1 MTWDVLS
8 LMGIVAFA
16 ASGAIIAME
25 EEYDIFGVAVLGM
38 AAAFGGGVVRN
49 LFIGIPITSLW
60 SQGLLLNTAL
70 ATIFLLYLF
79 PAVWIRRWQPIAT
92 FFDAVGLA
100 AFSIQ
105 GALFAARMELPV
117 GVVIFASVVTGIG
130 GGVIRDVLAGRKP
143 LVFRDEIYALWA
155 MLAGISVGFGW
166 MDGQIRTAVLF
177 AVILT
182 MRMLSVYYGWK
193 LPRRKLDFHQAA
205 GRREL
210 AAGGKEEER
219 AL

>member
-49 LFIGIPITSLW
+49 LFIGMPITSLW
-60 SQGLLLNTAL
+60 SQGLLLNAL

-105 GALFAARMELPV
+105 GALFAARMELPA

-155 MLAGISVGFGW
+155 MLAGIVVGLGW
-166 MDGQIRTAVLF
+166 MKGQIGTAVLF
-177 AVILT
+177 AVILS

-193 LPRRKLDFHQAA
+193 LPRRRLDFPHPKDK
-205 GRREL
+205 RRHT
-210 AAGGKEEER
+210 ATAKEEER